1 MTEIY
6 GIMAQLRAQAQQG
19 EGSDKQIL
27 NTMTTRDKDKPLQCL
42 HLHNNSMKGGY
53 LVEPPFYWSEMQ
65 YLRKFSNLTCEGLK
79 RGDCY

>member
-42 HLHNNSMKGGY
+42 HLHNNSMKVAT
-53 LVEPPFYWSEMQ
+53 LSHFI
-65 YLRKFSNLTCEGLK
+65 GLK
-79 RGDCY
+79 CNT